1 MKVHLFLVTATAL
14 MLAVS
19 AVVPAA
25 LHAQTSPPTAPAAAA
40 QTGAEAP
47 VPDTI
52 DLLNRYA
59 RGDFDRVTTALE
71 TFPTFEPLLKE
82 LETSGAGWIAAGG
95 ASDRARRELAAATFA
110 LEAARIG
117 EWKAWKTIQRVQ
129 MEDTT
134 YSITLWDPPALLIEW
149 GCKLLRE
156 RPEPTEQEHLWHLAA
171 MSVAERAEDFEFLVG
186 YRTLSRSF
194 LTKVVDHVKHAIDRF
209 PSEQRFQLAYGIAS
223 EWNDPMTA
231 RGSFTSLQNDVDSG
245 GEATMR
251 LGAMTLR
258 SGDAAGALG
267 LLTKA
272 ESLTRDP
279 WVIYLARY
287 FAGQAAERLDRRA
300 DALRLYRGALD
311 AMPRAQSASVALA
324 SLLLRGGER
333 TEASSVI
340 QTMLADGVL
349 APDPWRGF
357 ADADDRFW
365 PQLIAA
371 LRQEIAG

>member
-1 MKVHLFLVTATAL
+1 MCARVVAVLLAFGLVLPLRADVRAQADATGT
-14 MLAVS
+14 S
-19 AVVPAA
+19 TPAA
-25 LHAQTSPPTAPAAAA
+25 TAPADAS
-40 QTGAEAP
+40 AP
-47 VPDTI
+47 NTI
-52 DLLNRYA
+52 ALLDRYA

-71 TFPTFEPLLKE
+71 SFPTFEPLLKD
-82 LETSGAGWIAAGG
+82 LEDHAAAWIAAGG

-129 MEDTT
+129 VEETT
-134 YSITLWDPPALLIEW
+134 YSITLWDPPALLVEW
-149 GCKLLRE
+149 GCNLLRA

-171 MSVAERAEDFEFLVG
+171 MGVAERAEDFEFLVG
-186 YRTLSRSF
+186 YRALPRSF
-194 LTKVVDHVKHAIDRF
+194 LTKVVDHVAHAIARF
-209 PSEQRFQLAYGIAS
+209 PSEPRFQLAYGIAN
-223 EWNDPMTA
+223 EWNDPLTA
-231 RGSFTSLQNDVDSG
+231 RGSFTSLQDDVDSG
-245 GEATMR
+245 GEATLR

-258 SGDAAGALG
+258 SGDAAGAMA
-267 LLTKA
+267 LLTKT

-300 DALRLYRGALD
+300 DALRFYRGALD
-311 AMPRAQSASVALA
+311 VMPRAQSASVALA
-324 SLLLRGGER
+324 SLLFRGGER

-349 APDPWRGF
+349 APDPWRGY

-365 PQLIAA
+365 PQLNAA